1 MKLFLQVIKI
11 LKGKIEEID
20 SELESATV
28 NFDKLNG
35 RPIDDISNILFKDL
49 ERVKNVQFSY
59 TYFVFPESYIM

>member
-1 MKLFLQVIKI
+1 VIKI

-49 ERVKNVQFSY
+49 ERVKNV
-59 TYFVFPESYIM
+59 